1 MLCEHVIFA
10 DNLYYTPNLP
20 TEDTFTMSMGLVT
33 GTEIASVAAKI
44 KNKSTYVSLQVYLDI
59 YLLVCYIAGEIP
71 C

>member
-1 MLCEHVIFA
+1 
-10 DNLYYTPNLP
+10 
-20 TEDTFTMSMGLVT
+20 MSMGLVT